1 MSIKRYVLIK
11 NFIKL
16 LHRNDI
22 CIFSGQEMCREAY
35 QFDRP
40 GHFYIQDFFGITLSF
55 ALGVAMCTDKRVFV
69 FVGEGELLREMSAA
83 TQMAVSGCSNLCLVL
98 LDNCGYQSTGGQP
111 NIFNNIVSKKGFFYN
126 FGFLIQDY
134 TKHFSNKKVK
144 QLQNILDNLMG
155 PVCIL
160 MEVDKGIKRGLKD
173 VESPVDEMTTAF
185 TKFVRNKE
193 LSTSLFESK
202 IVGDV
207 LNLDE
212 ISTGGNK

>member
-11 NFIKL
+11 NFVKL
-16 LHRNDI
+16 LHHNDI
-22 CIFSGQEMCREAY
+22 CIFSGQEMCKEAY

-40 GHFYIQDFFGITLSF
+40 GNFYIQDFFGITLSF
-55 ALGVAMCTDKRVFV
+55 ALGVAMCTNKRVFV
-69 FVGEGELLREMSAA
+69 FVGEGELLREMSAV
-83 TQMAVSGCSNLCLVL
+83 TQMAISECENIYLVV

-111 NIFNNIVSKKGFFYN
+111 NIFDNIVSKKGFFYN

-134 TKHFSNKKVK
+134 SKHFKNRESK
-144 QLQNILDNLMG
+144 QLQNILNNLIG

-160 MEVDKGIKRGLKD
+160 MEVDKGIKRGL
-173 VESPVDEMTTAF
+173 VEVELPTGKMANSF
-185 TKFVRNKE
+185 TEFVRDKE

-212 ISTGGNK
+212 ISAGGNK

>member
-1 MSIKRYVLIK
+1 MKRYVLIK

-16 LHRNDI
+16 LHHNDI
-22 CIFSGQEMCREAY
+22 CIFSGSEMCKEAY

-40 GHFYIQDFFGITLSF
+40 GNFYIQDFFGITLSF
-55 ALGVAMCTDKRVFV
+55 ALGVAMCTNKRVFV

-83 TQMAVSGCSNLCLVL
+83 TQMAVSDCSNMFLVL

-111 NIFNNIVSKKGFFYN
+111 NIFDNIISKKGFFYN
-126 FGFLIQDY
+126 FGFLVQDY
-134 TKHFSNKKVK
+134 TKHFNNRAFK
-144 QLQNILDNLMG
+144 QLQNILNNLIG

-160 MEVDKGIKRGLKD
+160 MEVNKGIKRGLKE
-173 VESPVDEMTTAF
+173 VELSIDEMTTVF
-185 TKFVRNKE
+185 TKFVRDKE

-212 ISTGGNK
+212 ISSGGNN